1 MDHAAGKPLP
11 AFGFLTVLDSAD
23 HGLFGGYLVLSPLG
37 RPLEF
42 RCSTPVA
49 PSRAQQILYGPTLR
63 PYLLSEV
70 IGQTLI
76 KGSELPVGVIL
87 TDQRDVLPLA
97 LLQPEPVLYVE
108 PAAATPW
115 PEVGDGEQL
124 AAGAFDF
131 AGCRIC
137 AADGVRQSA
146 DELQS
151 LLAPLAARIS
161 LCEPFGRI
169 LAALHEAQL
178 ATGETEVGATDEQSA
193 AAA

>member
-70 IGQTLI
+70 IGQTLVN
-76 KGSELPVGVIL
+76 GSELPVAAIL
-87 TDQRDVLPLA
+87 TDQRDILPLA
-97 LLQPEPVLYVE
+97 LLRSEPVVHVE
-108 PAAATPW
+108 PAAAMSDGQ
-115 PEVGDGEQL
+115 GDAGPL
-124 AAGAFDF
+124 AAGAFNF
-131 AGCRIC
+131 AGCRVC
-137 AADGVRQSA
+137 AGEGVRQSV

-169 LAALHEAQL
+169 LAALTEAQV
-178 ATGETEVGATDEQSA
+178 ASSDAEAGVADDQA

>member
-1 MDHAAGKPLP
+1 MDHAAGKPLS

-97 LLQPEPVLYVE
+97 LLRSEPVVYVE
-108 PAAATPW
+108 PVAAMA
-115 PEVGDGEQL
+115 PEGGDAEPL
-124 AAGAFDF
+124 APGMFNF
-131 AGCRIC
+131 AGCRLC
-137 AADGVRQSA
+137 AAECVRQSA
-146 DELQS
+146 DDLQS

-178 ATGETEVGATDEQSA
+178 STGEADAGAADEQSA